1 MPVIESLLLIF
12 LIVCALSATLVRSP
26 MVTVITLMVYSVI
39 MSVVWM
45 TLEAGDLAI
54 TEAAVGAGV
63 DTILL
68 FVVLKKI
75 SELHKARE
83 KEGKDK

>member
-1 MPVIESLLLIF
+1 MEYLELLLLGF

-26 MVTVITLMVYSVI
+26 MVTIITLMVYSVA

-63 DTILL
+63 DTIL
-68 FVVLKKI
+68 FYVVLKKI
-75 SELHKARE
+75 KELHRE
-83 KEGKDK
+83 HTKGEDEV